1 MCQRMPDA
9 IEQKESKILAQFA
22 KAVFNVGLLKQL
34 CPDVPEA
41 TVDVVKVQD
50 LSDRELDSCLHLLDR
65 NLGKIYAS
73 VNGKSW
79 KGPKAKEMLEPGLV
93 YVLIRAVGTDK
104 LIGLVSMKIVNEYD
118 LNVLYLYEIQVDESC
133 RNKKLGTF
141 AMLQL
146 DRLVLMINSSDKLKQ
161 LWLREYEDEYLG
173 LHDPEILLTGV
184 ALTVFSVNKGARKLY
199 QRLGY
204 KLHPDSAKDRVL
216 RSGKVIE
223 PIYYMLEKSVK
234 DSV

>member
-1 MCQRMPDA
+1 MSDD

-22 KAVFNVGLLKQL
+22 KGVFSAGLLKQS

-41 TVDVVKVQD
+41 TVDVIRVEK
-50 LSDRELDSCLHLLDR
+50 LSETELEECLSLLDR
-65 NLGKIYAS
+65 NLGSIYAL
-73 VNGKSW
+73 VNGKGW
-79 KGPKAKEMLEPGLV
+79 KKPKRKEMIEPGLV
-93 YVLIRAVGTDK
+93 YVLLRAAGTNK
-104 LIGLVSMKIVNEYD
+104 LIGLISMKIVNEYD
-118 LNVLYLYEIQVDESC
+118 LKVLYLYEIQVDESC

>member
-1 MCQRMPDA
+1 MPDD
-9 IEQKESKILAQFA
+9 IEQRESKILAQFA
-22 KAVFNVGLLKQL
+22 RAVFDVGLLKQL

-41 TVDVVKVQD
+41 TVDVVKVQN

-79 KGPKAKEMLEPGLV
+79 KGPKTKEMLEPGLV
-93 YVLIRAVGTDK
+93 YVLFRAVGTDK

-118 LNVLYLYEIQVDESC
+118 LNVLYLYEIQLDESC

-141 AMLQL
+141 AMRQL
-146 DRLVLMINSSDKLKQ
+146 DQLVLMINGSDKLKK
-161 LWLREYEDEYLG
+161 LWLKEYEDEYEG
-173 LHDPEILLTGV
+173 LDDPALRLTGV
-184 ALTVFSVNKGARKLY
+184 ALTVFSVNTGARKLY

-204 KLHPDSAKDRVL
+204 RLHPESARDRVL

-223 PIYYMLEKSVK
+223 PVYYMLENRV
-234 DSV
+234 DDFV